1 MKLHFLRSPLTF
13 QHAGKKLGGGM
24 TDIEDLVLRH
34 ASHGETQEHLAL
46 QPVVTETAN
55 LRPTPVYL
63 EQKGHWKRNIKRN
76 TSPDEL
82 KNDFSDIKP
91 TVMKE
96 AEAIREAA
104 RCLKCADAPCQKG
117 CPTAIDIKGFIA
129 CIANGNWYGAAKII
143 LTDNPCGLSC
153 GMVCATSD
161 LCTGSCNLSNSA
173 HGAINIS
180 GLQEFAIQK
189 FRQLGILPSLTP
201 AIAGKA
207 KLGDKI
213 ALLGLGPA
221 SIGCATFLARLG
233 YNNVHV
239 FEREAFGGGISS
251 TEIPQFRLTHEAVEY
266 EVELM
271 KSLGVHIHYK
281 HSLAASPKAANEVN
295 LASLR
300 ADGYKAVFVGV
311 GRDKP
316 IVIPEFAAYGVEHGL
331 YTSKDFL
338 PHSCKSS
345 KPILAHRTGVTE
357 LPQLHGK
364 VIVLGGGD
372 VAADCAQTAFRCGAR
387 HVTLVFRKNTTDLRA
402 MPEEVEHM
410 MHEQIDFLP
419 YCLPK
424 QVILD
429 EATGRVKAV
438 EFYKQ
443 EKGLDGQYYTDEDQF
458 IRVKCDFVI
467 TAFGANADKAL
478 LAPALAPLA
487 LNRWGQIDVNEYGA
501 STEPGVFAGGDV
513 IGASTTVGSVNDGKA
528 AAWGIHTYLQKLDT
542 AATPVSLPKFHTP
555 IDDVDLSVT
564 VAGIKFPNPF
574 GLASAP
580 PTTSKDMIARSF
592 AAGWGFAVTKT
603 FTVEKDL
610 VTNVSPRI
618 MSSVISQHDMNVHK
632 AGWMNIELVSEKYP
646 DYWYNAIKELKEEYP
661 AHVVVSSIMAAH
673 DKEAWQEL
681 ARKSE
686 IAGADA
692 IEMNL
697 SCPHGMHEQGMGLE
711 LGVYPDKVRE
721 VVGWVVEAVKIP
733 VFAKLTPNIT
743 DITVVA
749 AAAREAGAAGV
760 TAINTV
766 SGFVGFKS
774 NLNAMRWGVG
784 KDHVSCYGGLCGPN
798 VRPLALRAVSA
809 INRKLPDC
817 NIMATGGVDSA
828 DTTLM
833 FMLAGAP
840 LMQICTPVMNQDYT
854 VVDDFISG
862 LKTLLYLQ
870 GQTSLAA
877 ALANKVPVNTADMAV
892 AGVTSAPGASRYQNW
907 NFQSPDYTED
917 KAFGGVEKKF
927 GPYEVARR
935 KQQTEGFKTWKIT
948 DITEADL
955 DVVRAEKPMLRE
967 EAKEAKE
974 ACAKGDACCKGK
986 SGGSCGS
993 SATAAPTKP
1002 ITASNAGGSLAAAS
1016 IEDLVGLGCKQ
1027 GKIVNHA
1034 QMSRTQQVVALINED
1049 LCLNCGRCYMACND
1063 NAYQA
1068 ISFDAKS
1075 HIATVM
1081 EDRCTG
1087 CGICE
1092 SVCPAPQCIQFVP
1105 RTDLLETYRGDDY
1118 IGKEAVYAKQA

>member
-1 MKLHFLRSPLTF
+1 
-13 QHAGKKLGGGM
+13 
-24 TDIEDLVLRH
+24 
-34 ASHGETQEHLAL
+34 
-46 QPVVTETAN
+46 
-55 LRPTPVYL
+55 
-63 EQKGHWKRNIKRN
+63 
-76 TSPDEL
+76 
-82 KNDFSDIKP
+82 
-91 TVMKE
+91 
-96 AEAIREAA
+96 
-104 RCLKCADAPCQKG
+104 
-117 CPTAIDIKGFIA
+117 
-129 CIANGNWYGAAKII
+129 
-143 LTDNPCGLSC
+143 
-153 GMVCATSD
+153 
-161 LCTGSCNLSNSA
+161 
-173 HGAINIS
+173 
-180 GLQEFAIQK
+180 
-189 FRQLGILPSLTP
+189 
-201 AIAGKA
+201 
-207 KLGDKI
+207 
-213 ALLGLGPA
+213 
-221 SIGCATFLARLG
+221 
-233 YNNVHV
+233 
-239 FEREAFGGGISS
+239 
-251 TEIPQFRLTHEAVEY
+251 
-266 EVELM
+266 
-271 KSLGVHIHYK
+271 
-281 HSLAASPKAANEVN
+281 
-295 LASLR
+295 
-300 ADGYKAVFVGV
+300 
-311 GRDKP
+311 
-316 IVIPEFAAYGVEHGL
+316 
-331 YTSKDFL
+331 
-338 PHSCKSS
+338 
-345 KPILAHRTGVTE
+345 
-357 LPQLHGK
+357 
-364 VIVLGGGD
+364 
-372 VAADCAQTAFRCGAR
+372 
-387 HVTLVFRKNTTDLRA
+387 
-402 MPEEVEHM
+402 M

-424 QVILD
+424 QIIID
-429 EATGRVKAV
+429 DATGKVKAV

-458 IRVKCDFVI
+458 IRIKCDYVI

-478 LAPALAPLA
+478 LAPALAPLQ
-487 LNRWGQIDVNEYGA
+487 LNRWGQIDVNEFGA
-501 STEPGVFAGGDV
+501 TTVPGLFAGGDV
-513 IGASTTVGSVNDGKA
+513 IGATTTVGSVNDGKA
-528 AAWGIHTYLQKLDT
+528 AAWGIHAYLQKLDT
-542 AATPVSLPKFHTP
+542 KTTPVALPKFHTP

-580 PTTSKDMIARSF
+580 PTTSKEMIARAF
-592 AAGWGFAVTKT
+592 EAGWGFAVTKT

-618 MSSVISQHDMNVHK
+618 MSSVVSQHDMNVHK
-632 AGWMNIELVSEKYP
+632 AGWMNIELVSEKFP
-646 DYWYNAIKELKEEYP
+646 DYWYNAITELKRDYP
-661 AHVVVSSIMAAH
+661 KHIVVSSIMAAA

-711 LGVYPDKVRE
+711 LGVYPDKVKQ

-749 AAAREAGAAGV
+749 EAARDAGAAGV

-798 VRPLALRAVSA
+798 VRPMALRAVSA
-809 INRKLPDC
+809 INRKMPDF

-870 GQTSLAA
+870 GQN
-877 ALANKVPVNTADMAV
+877 ALSSAFAGKVATTPALGT
-892 AGVTSAPGASRYQNW
+892 GRYANW
-907 NFQSPDYTED
+907 NFQSPHYTED
-917 KAFGGVEKKF
+917 KAFNGVEAKF
-927 GPYEVARR
+927 GPYEKARR
-935 KQQTEGFKTWKIT
+935 EAQTDKFKTWKIT
-948 DITEADL
+948 DMTESDL
-955 DVVRAEKPMLRE
+955 DVVRAEKPALRE
-967 EAKEAKE
+967 EAKE
-974 ACAKGDACCKGK
+974 ACAKGKDCC
-986 SGGSCGS
+986 GGSSCGS
-993 SATAAPTKP
+993 KDKKPLPVVCPT
-1002 ITASNAGGSLAAAS
+1002 NEGSTVAAAA
-1016 IEDLVGLGCKQ
+1016 IADIVGLGCKA
-1027 GKIVNHA
+1027 GKIVSHA

-1068 ISFDAKS
+1068 ISFDKVS

-1105 RTDLLETYRGDDY
+1105 RTDLLETYRGEDY
-1118 IGKEAVYAKQA
+1118 IGKEAVLKPSQ